1 MYLSSTLL
9 RVITQKVAPL
19 SQMGCEG
26 SSADVADKK
35 KSRFGEVDQNKVDQ
49 AILDL
54 KVTRDRLKKYQ
65 NKQERTQQLE
75 MEKARE
81 LVKAKQVEKAKF
93 VLRQKKMR
101 EKYIANAQA
110 ELENVERMIDSIE
123 TKQMEMEVIKNL
135 EKTNNILKQ
144 MNELM
149 PVEEV
154 ERLMDENEENAARLN
169 EVSDILARNMSQV
182 DQQECE
188 DEYERMLAELEGNA
202 QPGKSA
208 KVAVAQPESGEYYS
222 DSEDEKVAMPA

>member
-1 MYLSSTLL
+1 
-9 RVITQKVAPL
+9 
-19 SQMGCEG
+19 MGCGG
-26 SSADVADKK
+26 SSADVAEKK
-35 KSRFGEVDQNKVDQ
+35 KSKFGEVDQNKVDQ

-65 NKQERTQQLE
+65 NKQEHTQELE
-75 MEKARE
+75 TQKARE
-81 LVKAKQVEKAKF
+81 LCKAKQFDKAKL
-93 VLRQKKMR
+93 VLRQKKLR

-123 TKQMEMEVIKNL
+123 TKQMEMQVIKNL
-135 EKTNNILKQ
+135 EKTNDILKQ

-169 EVSDILARNMSQV
+169 EVSDLLARNMSQV
-182 DQQECE
+182 DEQECE
-188 DEYERMLAELEGNA
+188 DEYERMLAEMDGGAEPA
-202 QPGKSA
+202 KGKA
-208 KVAVAQPESGEYYS
+208 PVAQPESGEYYS